1 MYTILIEKAFLWGA
15 NSIPL
20 PPAQKILRRKSTD
33 CFSLDGLSFGILG
46 IGLMRFV
53 DLCQDT

>member
-1 MYTILIEKAFLWGA
+1 MYTILIEKSLLWGD

-20 PPAQKILRRKSTD
+20 PPAQNIQRRKSTD
-33 CFSLDGLSFGILG
+33 CFSLDGLTFRILG
-46 IGLMRFV
+46 TSLMRLV